1 MSLRYDAW
9 SYQKILRC
17 AQEHPQR
24 RFDVHTDIA
33 RAAEKG
39 DAAFTL
45 PMLPAGESDAT
56 VFAVVRVRE
65 KNADVKN

>member
-1 MSLRYDAW
+1 M
-9 SYQKILRC
+9 
-17 AQEHPQR
+17 
-24 RFDVHTDIA
+24 HTDIA

-45 PMLPAGESDAT
+45 PMLPAGESDAA